1 MNDSLTKHVV
11 VLAILCIAVTGVAFL
26 AVGVEAALC
35 CAILSLVVFVF
46 FLVVS
51 LRRRAEIRRL
61 TDEIDEVLNLGRRL
75 SFSNCREGDVAVLA
89 NELEKMVA
97 RLSRLTSQIES
108 EKTALADSLADISH
122 QIRTPLTAAELML
135 PAIER
140 ATDEEQRKRLA
151 RDLEHL
157 LDRVS
162 LLVATLLKMAKV
174 DAGALHMESRPVSV
188 ASMVARAC
196 APLELPL
203 DLRGIALV
211 IEIPGNVRFTG
222 DETWCAEAVENIVKN
237 SMEHCQAGGTITI
250 RAEEDALACRISI
263 SDDGPGI
270 SEEDLP
276 HLFERFYRGTASR
289 EGAGFGVGLAL
300 ARSLVSGQGGT
311 LRAANVPGEDGSS
324 AGAVFEIAFPKIRV

>member
-11 VLAILCIAVTGVAFL
+11 VLVALCIAVTGVTFL

-46 FLVVS
+46 FLAVS

-97 RLSRLTSQIES
+97 RLARLTAQLES

-162 LLVATLLKMAKV
+162 WLVATLLKMAKV
-174 DAGALHMESRPVSV
+174 DAGALRMESRPVRV
-188 ASMVARAC
+188 GDAVARAC
-196 APLELPL
+196 EPLALSL
-203 DLRGIALV
+203 DLRGIAIV
-211 IEIPGNVRFTG
+211 TEIADDATFTG
-222 DETWCAEAVENIVKN
+222 DETWCAEAIENIVKN
-237 SMEHCQAGGTITI
+237 SMEHCEAGGTITI
-250 RAEEDALACRISI
+250 RAEEDALACRIFV

-270 SEEDLP
+270 SSEDLP
-276 HLFERFYRGTASR
+276 HLFERFYRGAGAK
-289 EGAGFGVGLAL
+289 EGEGFGVGLAL
-300 ARSLVSGQGGT
+300 ARSLIAGQGGS
-311 LRAANVPGEDGSS
+311 LRAANLRGEDGTP
-324 AGAVFEIAFPKIRV
+324 AGAVFEIAFPKIHV